1 MDAFEAIN
9 NAIERIL
16 EYEKE
21 FKITKKGDKKSDIL
35 FNLGASHGIYVA
47 LSTIRNDLL
56 LWEHT
61 EALKKIG
68 LDKEVGQLFDYN
80 DKIVTD
86 EELEKKK
93 KEQER
98 LKVLEKKFND

>member
-1 MDAFEAIN
+1 MGTCRGVE
-9 NAIERIL
+9 
-16 EYEKE
+16 
-21 FKITKKGDKKSDIL
+21 
-35 FNLGASHGIYVA
+35 
-47 LSTIRNDLL
+47 
-56 LWEHT
+56 
-61 EALKKIG
+61 KIG

-98 LKVLEKKFND
+98 LKALEKKFND

>member
-21 FKITKKGDKKSDIL
+21 FRITKKGDKKSDIL

-56 LWEHT
+56 LWEHA
-61 EALKKIG
+61 EVLKKIG

-93 KEQER
+93 K
-98 LKVLEKKFND
+98 KSKKG